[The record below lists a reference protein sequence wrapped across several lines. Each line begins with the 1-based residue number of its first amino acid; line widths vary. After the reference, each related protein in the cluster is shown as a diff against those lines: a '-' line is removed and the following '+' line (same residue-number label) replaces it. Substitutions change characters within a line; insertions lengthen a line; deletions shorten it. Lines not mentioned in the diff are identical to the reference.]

1 MGVLPRQ
8 AGRSGTSAGVTEAGE
23 SAGRAGDTVS
33 GRVPRQFVIR
43 VEPTA

>member
-8 AGRSGTSAGVTEAGE
+8 TGRSGTSAGVTEAGQ
-23 SAGRAGDTVS
+23 GT

-43 VEPTA
+43 VEPAT